1 MSFKTTLRLLGA
13 VILGFIGW
21 QLGTSL
27 ADTGV
32 IPTSFGASGLVLGL
46 LLTPWMMNKLYVWLR
61 RSKIEK
67 VPVQHLLA
75 GTIGLV
81 VGLIISAL
89 LTLILSPLSSPLG
102 VILPIIAALVFSYLG
117 VATMVIRGK
126 EILALLGARLPGRE
140 GCLLLDTSVI
150 IDGRIADITR
160 TGFIESTILIPRF
173 VLDELQYIAD
183 SPDVLRRNRGRRGL
197 DMLNRLQKEA
207 PVPVEITEMDVE
219 DIREVDGRLVELAK
233 RLHCPIVSNDYS
245 LNRVAELQGVRVLN
259 INRLANAVRAV
270 VLPGETL
277 GIHIVQEGKE
287 AGQGVGYL
295 DDGTMVVV
303 ENGRRYMNST
313 ISVVVTRALQTVAGR
328 MIFAQPE
335 SKSSAR

>member
-1 MSFKTTLRLLGA
+1 VSFKVILRLLGA
-13 VILGFIGW
+13 VIFGFIGW
-21 QLGTSL
+21 QLGTFL
-27 ADTGV
+27 VDGGIV
-32 IPTSFGASGLVLGL
+32 PVSFGASGLVLGL
-46 LLTPWMMNKLYVWLR
+46 LFTPWLMTKIYSWLR

-67 VPVQHLLA
+67 VPAHHLLA

-89 LTLILSPLSSPLG
+89 LTLSLSPLPSPWRMMLS
-102 VILPIIAALVFSYLG
+102 IIAAIVFSYLG
-117 VATMVIRGK
+117 VAIMVIKGR
-126 EILALLGARLPGRE
+126 EILSLLGARLPGGE
-140 GCLLLDTSVI
+140 GCILLDTSVI

-183 SPDVLRRNRGRRGL
+183 SPDSLRRNRGRRGL

-207 PVPVEITEMDVE
+207 PVPVEITEMDAE
-219 DIREVDGRLVELAK
+219 AIKEVDGKLVELAK

-259 INRLANAVRAV
+259 INQLANAVRAV

-277 GIHIVQEGKE
+277 DIHIVQEGKE

-313 ISVVVTRALQTVAGR
+313 ISVVVTRALQTMAGR

-335 SKSSAR
+335 SEQR